1 MDQKNLVL
9 AVVVSIAILLA
20 YQFLFELPRL
30 REQAEIAKQ
39 QAELQATTAARTDEA
54 TAPVTTTSGDVPTA
68 PGAAAE
74 AEAPSETREAALARS
89 PRVLIR
95 APDVTGSI
103 ALIGARIDDVT
114 LPKYRTEVDAG
125 SPPIDLLS
133 PPGSP
138 APYFAEFGWI
148 TEPGARVALP
158 GPDTLWRA
166 DRATLDPAQP
176 VTLSWDNG
184 QGLRFI
190 RRIAIDEHFLL
201 TVTQRVENATDADV
215 TLYPYGLVA
224 RHGTPATLGFW
235 ILHEGLLGV
244 ANGTLEEVDYD
255 EIQEEGTR
263 EVATTGG
270 WIGITD
276 KYWLAAL
283 VPDQGVRFTGR
294 YSHLAKDGQDRYQ
307 VDYRREAVTVPAGGS
322 AEATDRFFAGAK
334 VVKVIDGYRD
344 ALGIA
349 RFDLAVDW
357 GWFPFLTKPL
367 FMLLEFFFRLV
378 GNFGIA
384 IMLLTVCVRL
394 AFFPLANKS
403 YQAMSKLKKLQPE
416 MLKLRERYP
425 DDKAKLQQ
433 EMMALYKREK
443 ANPAAGCLPILVQ
456 IPVFFALYKTIFV
469 TIEMRHAPF
478 YGWIKDLSAPD
489 PTTVFNLFGVIP
501 WDPPT
506 FLMIG
511 IWPLAMGVTMFLQ
524 QKINPQPP
532 DPMQA
537 KILMML
543 PIIFTFILAPFPAGL
558 VIYWTWSNL
567 LSIAQ
572 QWVIMKRMG
581 VKA

>member
-1 MDQKNLVL
+1 MEQKNLIL
-9 AVVVSIAILLA
+9 AVAVSIAILLA
-20 YQFLFELPRL
+20 YQFLFELPRM
-30 REQAEIAKQ
+30 REQAEVAQQ
-39 QAELQATTAARTDEA
+39 QAELQAQTGEVGTAAPAQGGEA
-54 TAPVTTTSGDVPTA
+54 PAA
-68 PGAAAE
+68 PGAE
-74 AEAPSETREAALARS
+74 AVQEVREASRAEVLARS
-89 PRVLIR
+89 SRVVIR
-95 APDVTGSI
+95 APEVRGSI

-114 LPKYRTEVDAG
+114 LPGYRTEVEPA

-138 APYFAEFGWI
+138 APYFVEFGWI
-148 TEPGARVALP
+148 AEPGSKIALP
-158 GPDTLWRA
+158 GADTLWQA

-176 VTLSWDNG
+176 VTLVWDNG
-184 QGLRFI
+184 QGLRFV

-201 TVTQRVENATDADV
+201 TVTQRVENTTGAPV
-215 TLYPYGLVA
+215 TLYPYGLIA
-224 RHGTPATLGFW
+224 RHGEPPTLGFW

-244 ANGTLEEVDYD
+244 FNGTLAEVDYS
-255 EIQEEGTR
+255 EIRDEGTR
-263 EVATTGG
+263 EATTTGG

-283 VPDQGVRFTGR
+283 VPDQSVPFTGR
-294 YSHLAKDGQDRYQ
+294 YSHVAKDGQDRFQ
-307 VDYRREAVTVPAGGS
+307 VDFRREAVTVPTGGAS
-322 AEATDRFFAGAK
+322 EVTDRLFAGAK

-344 ALGIA
+344 AFGIV

-384 IMLLTVCVRL
+384 IMLLTVVVRTL
-394 AFFPLANKS
+394 FFPLANKS

-416 MLKLRERYP
+416 MMKLRERYP

-478 YGWIKDLSAPD
+478 YGWIRDLSAPD
-489 PTTVFNLFGVIP
+489 PTTLFNLFGVIP
-501 WDPPT
+501 WDPPR

-511 IWPLAMGVTMFLQ
+511 IWPLAMGVTMWLQ

-532 DPMQA
+532 DPTQA
-537 KILMML
+537 KIMMML
-543 PIIFTFILAPFPAGL
+543 PIVFTFMLAAFPAGL

-572 QWVIMKRMG
+572 QWIIMRRMG